1 MQMLLNSLYSDYI
14 SHKCHVSDT
23 TLETKMHKR
32 RVKQLLVSPH
42 APFSMYNKKPSMI
55 ILNISISSLEKMEGV

>member
-1 MQMLLNSLYSDYI
+1 MLLNSLYSDYI
-14 SHKCHVSDT
+14 SNKCQVSET
-23 TLETKMHKR
+23 SLEAKTHKR